1 MKKFVLLSIFTIL
14 FITAYSSTT
23 TLSLKVGQSQFVKLP
38 EVPYGGYI
46 NEATW
51 GCDNINVSLS
61 EESFAG
67 VIISV
72 DKYFEGTARVTA
84 WYNFVWYDNRNN
96 PHVENSN
103 AYYLVTC
110 IGQKVTLDTSSI
122 TLLSGEGYQ
131 LKLSGASSIFVPQ
144 WSSNNLS
151 VAQVNNSGYVTAVSP
166 GSATIICDPIIGPEV
181 MCSVTV
187 KEVAPNKIEI
197 QPTSV
202 ILTEGKN
209 MYLTVVLKPNGAQ
222 VKDLTWSSDNP
233 EIVKVNQNGLI
244 SAIKCGKATIKVQ
257 TNNDLSAVCS
267 VSVVPIPTAVSLPEN
282 IELLQGYDIVLK
294 PILTPTNSQTT
305 YKWSSSNV
313 NIVEV
318 SSNGEIF
325 GKGVGS
331 ADITV
336 VTDNGKTAVCHVIVN
351 KTPENMSKE
360 YLNYKLRR
368 ISSLI
373 TKTRKEF

>member
-1 MKKFVLLSIFTIL
+1 
-14 FITAYSSTT
+14 
-23 TLSLKVGQSQFVKLP
+23 
-38 EVPYGGYI
+38 
-46 NEATW
+46 
-51 GCDNINVSLS
+51 
-61 EESFAG
+61 
-67 VIISV
+67 
-72 DKYFEGTARVTA
+72 
-84 WYNFVWYDNRNN
+84 
-96 PHVENSN
+96 
-103 AYYLVTC
+103 
-110 IGQKVTLDTSSI
+110 
-122 TLLSGEGYQ
+122 
-131 LKLSGASSIFVPQ
+131 
-144 WSSNNLS
+144 
-151 VAQVNNSGYVTAVSP
+151 
-166 GSATIICDPIIGPEV
+166 

-282 IELLQGYDIVLK
+282 IELLQGYDRVLK

-325 GKGVGS
+325 GRGVGS